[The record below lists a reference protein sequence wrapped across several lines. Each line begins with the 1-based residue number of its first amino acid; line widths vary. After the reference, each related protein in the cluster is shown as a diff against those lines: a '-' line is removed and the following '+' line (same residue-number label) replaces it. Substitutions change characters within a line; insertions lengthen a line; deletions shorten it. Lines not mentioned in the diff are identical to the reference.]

1 MNIQEATKLAMKKGK
16 SIYRKDLRNKGLRGE
31 ILPTNDLYHGMLYTI
46 PDKKSYKQRWQPL
59 AEDLVSDEWFVT
71 GEELSSY

>member
-1 MNIQEATKLAMKKGK
+1 MNIQEATKLAMKRGK

-31 ILPTNDLYHGMLYTI
+31 ILPTNDSYHGMLYTI
-46 PDKKSYKQRWQPL
+46 PDKKSYKQSWQPL

>member
-1 MNIQEATKLAMKKGK
+1 MNIQEATKLAMEKGK
-16 SIYRKDLRNKGLRGE
+16 AIYRNDLKNEGLRGE
-31 ILPTNDLYHGMLYTI
+31 ILPTNDSHHGMLYTI
-46 PDKKSYKQRWQPL
+46 PDKKSYKQRWQPS